1 MKSILFYVP
10 LFFLLITSSLFC
22 ESDFIKTENNVDLVE
37 EPILDKF
44 DELQGKQYF
53 VFNRNRFPVY
63 VQLKLTNGVNVFNY
77 LMQPPQFVGAEQVE
91 SFGQVLI
98 ENRTIP
104 YEWSVDWTVNRQQF

>member
-1 MKSILFYVP
+1 MKSILSYVP
-10 LFFLLITSSLFC
+10 LFLLMVASSLFC

-37 EPILDKF
+37 EPIFDKF

-77 LMQPPQFVGAEQVE
+77 LIQAPQFVGAEQVE

-104 YEWSVDWTVNRQQF
+104 YEWSVDWVVNRQQF